1 MNKQIIAAAL
11 ALPLALSSAFAQ
23 EAQGPSVKISG
34 FGTGALTWTNTDQAE
49 FGRPN
54 QASGVKKSP
63 RTGVD
68 SNLGLQADIGVN
80 SWLSFTAQG
89 LVRRDA
95 EEEYGAEL
103 GWAFAKAKISDQ
115 ASVRVGRIGLPAF
128 MISDYR
134 NVGYA
139 NNFLRPPVEMYSQVP
154 FNSLDGIDLTYQ
166 HSFGDT
172 TVTGQIAFGG
182 AEAPLAGDLTARG
195 KKMSALNIVAE
206 HGPFTARF
214 GRVDATVSI
223 YGDGPS
229 AVRLGTLLTGLRSF
243 GTALRAPQLT
253 EMANQL
259 DTNEKKASFTSVGL
273 GMDWNNI
280 VVQTEFA
287 KRKVDAYVNDTSS
300 WYVMGGYRIGK
311 FLPYVIQS
319 KLKIDGTVANVVPA
333 TCPVASP
340 TVCGQLAALRAG
352 ANTLP
357 YTGVGQGES
366 STTSIGVRWD
376 FYRSLALKAQ
386 IDRVKPAVGSGLLLN
401 AAPGFN
407 KDVTV
412 GAVAIDFVF

>member
-1 MNKQIIAAAL
+1 MNKQIIVAAL

-23 EAQGPSVKISG
+23 EAQAPTVKISG

-49 FGRPN
+49 FARPN
-54 QASGVKKSP
+54 QATGVRKDP

-89 LVRRDA
+89 LVRKDA
-95 EEEYGAEL
+95 EDDFGAEL
-103 GWAFAKAKISDQ
+103 AWAFAKAKVNDQ
-115 ASVRVGRIGLPAF
+115 FSVRVGRIGLPAF

-139 NNFLRPPVEMYSQVP
+139 NTFLRPPVEMYSQVP
-154 FNSLDGIDLTYQ
+154 FNNLDGIDGTYQ
-166 HSFGDT
+166 QSFGDT
-172 TVTGQIAFGG
+172 TVTGQLAYGRT
-182 AEAPLAGDLTARG
+182 EAPLSGGLTAKG
-195 KKMSALNIVAE
+195 KDLIAFNLVAE

-214 GRVDATVSI
+214 GRVDAKVSI
-223 YGDGPS
+223 DGS
-229 AVRLGTLLTGLRSF
+229 SSLANLLGGLRSF

-253 EMANQL
+253 AMADQL
-259 DTNEKKASFTSVGL
+259 EANEKKASFTSVGL
-273 GMDWNNI
+273 GMDWNDI
-280 VVQTEFA
+280 LVQSEFA
-287 KRKVDAYVNDTSS
+287 KRKTDTYVNDTTS

-311 FLPYVIQS
+311 VLPYVIQS
-319 KLKIDGTVANVVPA
+319 KVKIDGHPANVVPA
-333 TCPVASP
+333 TCPVAS
-340 TVCGQLAALRAG
+340 TAVCGQLAALRNG
-352 ANTLP
+352 ANRLP
-357 YTGVGQGES
+357 YSGIGQGEQ

-386 IDRVKPAVGSGLLLN
+386 IDRVKPAIGSGLLLAP
-401 AAPGFN
+401 AAGFN